1 MNEQLSIALNGNIMP
16 CPYREECR
24 TYKIG
29 CSGESYWCNN
39 AEGMRK
45 EVEKK
50 CKNCDH
56 FHGVWKQKGCYACYR
71 KSPSPSSDP
80 ERTCEYWI
88 PREGEMEEE
97 I

>member
-24 TYKIG
+24 TYMIG
-29 CSGESYWCNN
+29 CSGDSYWCNN

-50 CKNCDH
+50 CVHK
-56 FHGVWKQKGCYACYR
+56 
-71 KSPSPSSDP
+71 
-80 ERTCEYWI
+80 EEYD
-88 PREGEMEEE
+88 EV
-97 I
+97 

>member
-39 AEGMRK
+39 AEGFR
-45 EVEKK
+45 EEKR
-50 CKNCDH
+50 D
-56 FHGVWKQKGCYACYR
+56 
-71 KSPSPSSDP
+71 
-80 ERTCEYWI
+80 E
-88 PREGEMEEE
+88 
-97 I
+97 